1 MRTCDDR
8 RHRVVA
14 DAAPE
19 QTSGSGLR
27 EIVRRAVLS
36 ADDTGRLT
44 AATLLA
50 EASSGRYRATAPN
63 GMYL

>member
-1 MRTCDDR
+1 M
-8 RHRVVA
+8 A

-36 ADDTGRLT
+36 ADDTGKLT